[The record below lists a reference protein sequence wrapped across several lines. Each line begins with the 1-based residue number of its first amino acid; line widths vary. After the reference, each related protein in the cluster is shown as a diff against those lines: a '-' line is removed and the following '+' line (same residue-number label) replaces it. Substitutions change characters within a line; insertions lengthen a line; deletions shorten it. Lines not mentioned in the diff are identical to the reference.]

1 MMKQKLAL
9 LLTALLLL
17 TGCSSGGSGDTAD
30 GQDDGELETIDV
42 VLDWYPNAVHA
53 FLYEAEE
60 KGYFAE
66 EGLQVN
72 ILFPSNASDPLTM
85 TAAGRADIGFYY
97 QEDTI
102 IARANEDVPV
112 KVLGAVVQQP
122 ISIVCALAEKNIKTP
137 EDLIGKTIGYSG
149 TRFGE
154 VAVGQMLETVG
165 ATLDDV
171 ELIDVGFDLM
181 SAMTTGNVDAT
192 FGCFINHEVP
202 ALEEEG
208 FAVDYMEVMDYGV
221 PNYYALMLVTGED
234 QLEANRD
241 KYTRFLRAC
250 QKGFADMQADPEEAL
265 GLLLANQDEENFPLT
280 ESVERRSFDVLL
292 PIMETA
298 DAPFLSQDVSV
309 WQENID
315 WLQKV
320 GMIDAA
326 FDPAEVMV
334 DLLAEYEKVGLQ
346 LDCREL
352 PDYLPL
358 YLEYLSV
365 LPDDQAKE
373 GLLNVAP
380 ILALLGGR
388 LKQREAPWYALFD
401 ALLQLAGSSLSSDS
415 VTKQVNSEERDDTR
429 QALDAV
435 WEEEQVK
442 FIEDNATACDSS
454 PLNQYQRRFSQ
465 DVAPQ
470 YVDISAGGG
479 K

>member
-1 MMKQKLAL
+1 MKQKLAL

-102 IARANEDVPV
+102 IAKANEDVPV

-208 FAVDYMEVMDYGV
+208 LRRG
-221 PNYYALMLVTGED
+221 LHGGHGLRRT
-234 QLEANRD
+234 QL
-241 KYTRFLRAC
+241 LRADAGDRRGPAGG
-250 QKGFADMQADPEEAL
+250 QPGQVHSVPA
-265 GLLLANQDEENFPLT
+265 GLSEGLCRYAGGPGGG
-280 ESVERRSFDVLL
+280 VG
-292 PIMETA
+292 
-298 DAPFLSQDVSV
+298 AP
-309 WQENID
+309 
-315 WLQKV
+315 V
-320 GMIDAA
+320 GQ
-326 FDPAEVMV
+326 P
-334 DLLAEYEKVGLQ
+334 G
-346 LDCREL
+346 RGEL
-352 PDYLPL
+352 PLDG
-358 YLEYLSV
+358 V
-365 LPDDQAKE
+365 RGTAK
-373 GLLNVAP
+373 L
-380 ILALLGGR
+380 
-388 LKQREAPWYALFD
+388 
-401 ALLQLAGSSLSSDS
+401 
-415 VTKQVNSEERDDTR
+415 
-429 QALDAV
+429 
-435 WEEEQVK
+435 
-442 FIEDNATACDSS
+442 
-454 PLNQYQRRFSQ
+454 
-465 DVAPQ
+465 
-470 YVDISAGGG
+470 
-479 K
+479 

>member
-97 QEDTI
+97 LEDTI
-102 IARANEDVPV
+102 IAKANEDVPV

-334 DLLAEYEKVGLQ
+334 DLLAE
-346 LDCREL
+346 
-352 PDYLPL
+352 
-358 YLEYLSV
+358 
-365 LPDDQAKE
+365 
-373 GLLNVAP
+373 
-380 ILALLGGR
+380 
-388 LKQREAPWYALFD
+388 
-401 ALLQLAGSSLSSDS
+401 
-415 VTKQVNSEERDDTR
+415 
-429 QALDAV
+429 
-435 WEEEQVK
+435 
-442 FIEDNATACDSS
+442 
-454 PLNQYQRRFSQ
+454 
-465 DVAPQ
+465 
-470 YVDISAGGG
+470 
-479 K
+479 

>member
-1 MMKQKLAL
+1 M
-9 LLTALLLL
+9 
-17 TGCSSGGSGDTAD
+17 
-30 GQDDGELETIDV
+30 
-42 VLDWYPNAVHA
+42 
-53 FLYEAEE
+53 
-60 KGYFAE
+60 
-66 EGLQVN
+66 
-72 ILFPSNASDPLTM
+72 
-85 TAAGRADIGFYY
+85 
-97 QEDTI
+97 
-102 IARANEDVPV
+102 

-122 ISIVCALAEKNIKTP
+122 ISIVCALAEKKHQDP
-137 EDLIGKTIGYSG
+137 GGPDRQDHRLLRHPLRRGGG
-149 TRFGE
+149 GPD
-154 VAVGQMLETVG
+154 VETVG

-334 DLLAEYEKVGLQ
+334 DLLAE
-346 LDCREL
+346 
-352 PDYLPL
+352 
-358 YLEYLSV
+358 
-365 LPDDQAKE
+365 
-373 GLLNVAP
+373 
-380 ILALLGGR
+380 
-388 LKQREAPWYALFD
+388 
-401 ALLQLAGSSLSSDS
+401 
-415 VTKQVNSEERDDTR
+415 
-429 QALDAV
+429 
-435 WEEEQVK
+435 
-442 FIEDNATACDSS
+442 
-454 PLNQYQRRFSQ
+454 
-465 DVAPQ
+465 
-470 YVDISAGGG
+470 
-479 K
+479 

>member
-102 IARANEDVPV
+102 IAKANEDVPV

-241 KYTRFLRAC
+241 
-250 QKGFADMQADPEEAL
+250 
-265 GLLLANQDEENFPLT
+265 EENFPLT
-280 ESVERRSFDVLL
+280 ASVERRSFDVLL

-334 DLLAEYEKVGLQ
+334 DLLAE
-346 LDCREL
+346 
-352 PDYLPL
+352 
-358 YLEYLSV
+358 
-365 LPDDQAKE
+365 
-373 GLLNVAP
+373 
-380 ILALLGGR
+380 
-388 LKQREAPWYALFD
+388 
-401 ALLQLAGSSLSSDS
+401 
-415 VTKQVNSEERDDTR
+415 
-429 QALDAV
+429 
-435 WEEEQVK
+435 
-442 FIEDNATACDSS
+442 
-454 PLNQYQRRFSQ
+454 
-465 DVAPQ
+465 
-470 YVDISAGGG
+470 
-479 K
+479 